1 MVVSR
6 EVLDDLLPGPVTVV
20 GERSAELNPLLNPGT
35 SLVGIRIP
43 DHTFIRR
50 LAQACNSPLALTSAN
65 RSSAQSTL
73 TLDVSDEG
81 GGLESII
88 IIMEIC
94 KVPTLRLKALNKH
107 THIMYIEMENVIKL
121 KKKRKDIDI
130 TMQKMH
136 THTHTVQ
143 TGRSEGQCG

>member
-1 MVVSR
+1 MYRWSKVVVSR

-81 GGLESII
+81 DGLESIILLI

-94 KVPTLRLKALNKH
+94 KAPTLWLEALNKH
-107 THIMYIEMENVIKL
+107 THIMYIKMENVIKKE
-121 KKKRKDIDI
+121 KKKILTR
-130 TMQKMH
+130 
-136 THTHTVQ
+136 VQ
-143 TGRSEGQCG
+143 A